1 MADSFLLSIAESVL
15 GKLGSLALE
24 EFFLAWGLESDL
36 EKIKE
41 NLKVIKAVLLDAEQQ
56 LSLNPRIE
64 IWLEKL
70 KQVLYDAEDVVD
82 EFECEALRRKVV
94 KAGNTTR
101 KVRRFFSSSN
111 PLAFRFRMGHKLKQ
125 IRERVDE
132 IAALKSK
139 FGLTERIFDKPVI
152 HREREMTHSFVDASD
167 VIGRD
172 QARDNI
178 IEMLQHVDGENV
190 SIIPIVGIGGLGK
203 TTLAKLVYNDQ
214 RVATLFELK
223 LWVCVSDVF
232 ELDKVIIKILNSASP
247 DKKYLDMGIDQLQRS
262 LREALNER
270 KYLLILDDVWS
281 EDPRKWLE
289 LKTLLMGG
297 ANGSK
302 IVVTTRSN
310 RVAEIMGTVS
320 PQNLSLLPH
329 QDCLSLFF
337 KCAFKEYEVKQNPN
351 LTTIGEEIVRKCK
364 GVPLAVITLGS
375 LLYSVTDEHEWE
387 FIRDSEIW
395 ELKQKENDILPALR
409 LSYEN
414 LPSYLKRCFAY
425 CSIFPKD
432 YKLNEIE
439 LVYLWMANGLVQ
451 SSNENQELEDVGF
464 RYFKELCSRCFFQDF
479 SEYYGIVRCKM
490 HDLIHDLALSIT
502 QNECSMFLD
511 STQQIAKSVRHV
523 SFPHPES
530 LPKDV
535 PKSLQNLE
543 CMRTICFIN
552 ERGEGISIE
561 MFIKTCCSRFQ
572 YLRVLDLSDSSFEE
586 LPASIG
592 NLKHLKY
599 LNLWMNSNIK
609 RLPNS
614 ICKLQSLQ
622 TLLLCGCWNL
632 QELPKDIRCMI
643 NLRFL
648 CITTQQMY
656 FPTGG
661 IGCLK
666 SLRFLSVTGC
676 SNLENLFE
684 DMQGLKKLRRLV
696 ISFCESLISLPQSI
710 KCLTTLDTLCIA
722 GCDNLELRME
732 EGEETQ
738 FSLQRLEL
746 GRLPKIVD
754 FPEWLIRGSTNSL
767 KVLKVEGCN
776 NLRELPNCLQNMAS
790 HPEVQIIRC
799 PKLNNNPLQKAEEAG
814 PSTSLNSAFDL
825 AFGHF

>member
-1 MADSFLLSIAESVL
+1 MADSFLLSIAESVV

-94 KAGNTTR
+94 KSGNTTR

-139 FGLTERIFDKPVI
+139 FGLTERIFDRPVI

-172 QARDNI
+172 QSRDNI

-262 LREALNER
+262 LREALNGW

-281 EDPRKWLE
+281 EDPRKWHE

-329 QDCLSLFF
+329 RDCLSLFF
-337 KCAFKEYEVKQNPN
+337 KS
-351 LTTIGEEIVRKCK
+351 IGEEIVRKCK

-375 LLYSVTDEHEWE
+375 LLYSVTDEREWE

-409 LSYEN
+409 LSYEH

-432 YKLNEIE
+432 YVLNDIE

-479 SEYYGIVRCKM
+479 SEYYGIVKCKM

-523 SFPHPES
+523 SFPNPES

-543 CMRTICFIN
+543 CMQTIYCF
-552 ERGEGISIE
+552 
-561 MFIKTCCSRFQ
+561 
-572 YLRVLDLSDSSFEE
+572 
-586 LPASIG
+586 
-592 NLKHLKY
+592 
-599 LNLWMNSNIK
+599 
-609 RLPNS
+609 
-614 ICKLQSLQ
+614 LQSLQ
-622 TLLLCGCWNL
+622 ILLLYRCRNL

-648 CITTQQMY
+648 WITTRQKY

-666 SLRFLSVTGC
+666 SLRFLFITGC
-676 SNLENLFE
+676 YNLEYLFE

-696 ISFCESLISLPQSI
+696 VWDCESLISLPQ
-710 KCLTTLDTLCIA
+710 K
-722 GCDNLELRME
+722 
-732 EGEETQ
+732 
-738 FSLQRLEL
+738 
-746 GRLPKIVD
+746 
-754 FPEWLIRGSTNSL
+754 WLIRGSTNSL
-767 KVLKVEGCN
+767 KVLEVKRCD

-790 HPEVQIIRC
+790 HPEVRIIDC
-799 PKLNNNPLQKAEEAG
+799 PELNNDPLQKA
-814 PSTSLNSAFDL
+814 
-825 AFGHF
+825 

>member
-64 IWLEKL
+64 IWLENL
-70 KQVLYDAEDVVD
+70 KQVLYDAEDVVE
-82 EFECEALRRKVV
+82 EFKCEALRRKVV
-94 KAGNTTR
+94 KSGNTTR

-139 FGLTERIFDKPVI
+139 FGLTERIFDRPVI

-172 QARDNI
+172 QARDTI
-178 IEMLQHVDGENV
+178 METLVQSSDGENV

-247 DKKYLDMGIDQLQRS
+247 DKKYLDMGIEQLQRS
-262 LREALNER
+262 LREALNGR

-329 QDCLSLFF
+329 RDCLSLFF

-375 LLYSVTDEHEWE
+375 LLYSVTDEREWE

-409 LSYEN
+409 LSYEH

-432 YKLNEIE
+432 YQLLDTE

-479 SEYYGIVRCKM
+479 SDYGRATCKM

-552 ERGEGISIE
+552 ERREGISSE

-572 YLRVLDLSDSSFEE
+572 YLRVLDLSYSSFEE

-599 LNLWMNSNIK
+599 LSLWSNSNIK

-622 TLLLCGCWNL
+622 TLLLYECWNL
-632 QELPKDIRCMI
+632 QELPEDIRCMI
-643 NLRFL
+643 NLR
-648 CITTQQMY
+648 
-656 FPTGG
+656 
-661 IGCLK
+661 
-666 SLRFLSVTGC
+666 
-676 SNLENLFE
+676 NL
-684 DMQGLKKLRRLV
+684 D
-696 ISFCESLISLPQSI
+696 
-710 KCLTTLDTLCIA
+710 
-722 GCDNLELRME
+722 LRME

-738 FSLQRLEL
+738 FSLVRLAL
-746 GRLPKIVD
+746 RWLPKIVD

-767 KVLKVEGCN
+767 KVLEVERCN

-790 HPEVQIIRC
+790 HPEVQIIDC
-799 PKLNNNPLQKAEEAG
+799 PKLNNNPLQKGEEAG
-814 PSTSLNSAFDL
+814 PSTSLS
-825 AFGHF
+825 